1 MRLLLD
7 THIVIA
13 LIEDSIS
20 KLDDPVQYKLLDP
33 NADLA
38 CSVATLWEIAIKSR
52 LGKLPLRIPL
62 LEVPPVIE
70 GYGIRLLVIEP
81 AHVLAEIEPLPATRD
96 PFDHLL
102 LAQCLVENMRLVTLD
117 RALAAHPLAWR
128 PAGSIPQPAQALFTI
143 SPPFGLAQV
152 RSAA

>member
-13 LIEDSIS
+13 LIEDRIS
-20 KLDDPVQYKLLDP
+20 ELGDPVRHQLLDTI
-33 NADLA
+33 ADLA

-62 LEVPPVIE
+62 LQVPPVIE
-70 GYGIRLLVIEP
+70 GYGIRLLGIEP
-81 AHVLAEIEPLPATRD
+81 AHVLAEIEPLPSTHD
-96 PFDHLL
+96 PFDRLL
-102 LAQCLVENMRLVTLD
+102 LNQCLVENMRLVTLD

-128 PAGSIPQPAQALFTI
+128 PA
-143 SPPFGLAQV
+143 
-152 RSAA
+152 